1 MNDMIR
7 CLLVEDNSTD
17 AKLIEVMLRRSMH
30 QEFELVLIDNL
41 AAAIEHTHNNQ
52 VDVIILDLILPD
64 SNGLETFLT
73 LKNSVNGIPIIILSG
88 MDDREMAM
96 RAVTAGAQDYIV
108 KGDVEG
114 RFLSKSI
121 IYSIQRVK
129 SEKIL
134 KKKENEKRLVL
145 DNMMSGF
152 ALNEMLYDGD
162 GNAYDFRILEANPKF
177 LKLMNCSDPTGKTLL
192 EIEPNLDRSFISVCA
207 EVVKTGIARDF
218 EKLENEKWWHF
229 NIFKVKGNEFACIF
243 QNISVRKRDEERLKK
258 LSMAVEQSSSS
269 VFITNAQGVI
279 EYVNPRFTEVSGYEF
294 LEAIGQKPSIL
305 KSGYTAD
312 EQYKDLWE
320 TITAG
325 NVWRGE
331 LYNKRKNGEFI
342 WEHVTVSSI
351 KDEALNITHFVAV
364 KEDVTTNKE
373 YEKKI
378 VRQANFDSLTEL
390 PNRLLAVDRLSQ
402 AISRAQRERK
412 LVMVMIIDLDQF
424 KVVNDTLGHIFGDE
438 LLVEAARRLLFAVRG
453 TDTVARLGGD
463 EFLVILPDLDDVRN
477 SVMIANKIL
486 EAFSSPFVLDGKEHF
501 VTASIGMTVFPEDGI
516 DPHTLLR
523 NADSAMYRAKED
535 TRNTFRFFTPVM
547 NEKIVDRMN
556 IESSLRH
563 AIEKD
568 ELFLVYQPLVDM
580 TGKFVGAET
589 LLRWNNP
596 GVGLVMPD
604 KFISLAEETG
614 LIVPIGN
621 WVLENACKQAKSWMN
636 ELGRKFR
643 ISVNV
648 SSRQFKGN
656 DIVKSVI
663 DTIRLTGIDPACLEL
678 EVTERMLIEDAPR
691 TSRILNQLN
700 DVGVKLSIDDFGT
713 GYSALSYLK
722 KYPFHTLKIDRAF
735 VRDITIDVEDAAL
748 STAIIA
754 MAHSLGLQVIGEGVE
769 TEEQLEFLRFKG
781 CDFVQGFYFSKP
793 LLPVDFIEFALN
805 NLK

>member
-1 MNDMIR
+1 MNDIIH
-7 CLLVEDNSTD
+7 CLLVEDNSID
-17 AKLIEVMLRRSMH
+17 AKLIEVMLRRSMR
-30 QEFELVLIDNL
+30 QEFELILIDNL
-41 AAAIEHTHNNQ
+41 AATIEHTRNNQ

-64 SNGLETFLT
+64 SNGLETFLV
-73 LKNSVNGIPIIILSG
+73 LKKNTNGIPTIILSG
-88 MDDREMAM
+88 MDDTEMAM
-96 RAVTAGAQDYIV
+96 RAVSAGAQDYIV
-108 KGDVEG
+108 KGDVDG

-121 IYSIQRVK
+121 LYAIQRVK

-134 KKKENEKRLVL
+134 KDRDKEKQLVL
-145 DNMMSGF
+145 DNMISGY
-152 ALNEMLYDGD
+152 ALYEMLFDENGVGYDC
-162 GNAYDFRILEANPKF
+162 RIIEVNPKF
-177 LKLMNCSDPTGKTLL
+177 MKLVDCSDPAGKTLL
-192 EIEPNLDRSFISVCA
+192 EILPDLNRSWIKIC
-207 EVVKTGIARDF
+207 EEIVKTGEAQDVEKF
-218 EKLENEKWWHF
+218 EKGKWWHF
-229 NIFKVKGNEFACIF
+229 NVFKVKDNEFAAIF
-243 QNISVRKRDEERLKK
+243 QDITVRKRSEEKLKK
-258 LSMAVEQSSSS
+258 LSMAVEQSSAS
-269 VFITNAQGVI
+269 VFITDAEGTI

-294 LEAIGQKPSIL
+294 LEVIGKKSSIL
-305 KSGYTAD
+305 KSGYTA
-312 EQYKDLWE
+312 EEEYKDLWE

-325 NVWRGE
+325 KVWRGE

-342 WEHVTVSSI
+342 WEQVTVSSI
-351 KDEALNITHFVAV
+351 KDENFKITHYVAV

-402 AISRAQRERK
+402 AISRAQREKK

-424 KVVNDTLGHIFGDE
+424 KVVNDTLGHMFGDE

-477 SVMIANKIL
+477 SVMVANKIL

-516 DPHTLLR
+516 DPHILLR
-523 NADSAMYRAKED
+523 NADAAMYRAKED

-556 IESSLRH
+556 IESNLRH

-568 ELFLVYQPLVDM
+568 ELFLVYQPLVDIQ
-580 TGKFVGAET
+580 GKFVGAEA
-589 LLRWNNP
+589 LLRWNSP
-596 GVGLVMPD
+596 ATGLVMPD

-621 WVLENACKQAKSWMN
+621 WVLENACKQAKSWMD
-636 ELGRKFR
+636 EMGRQFR
-643 ISVNV
+643 ISINV

-663 DTIRLTGIDPACLEL
+663 DTLRDTGLELSCLEL

-700 DVGVKLSIDDFGT
+700 DIGVKLSIDDFGT

-754 MAHSLGLQVIGEGVE
+754 MAHSLGLEVIGEGVE

-793 LLPVDFIEFALN
+793 LVPVDFIEFATN